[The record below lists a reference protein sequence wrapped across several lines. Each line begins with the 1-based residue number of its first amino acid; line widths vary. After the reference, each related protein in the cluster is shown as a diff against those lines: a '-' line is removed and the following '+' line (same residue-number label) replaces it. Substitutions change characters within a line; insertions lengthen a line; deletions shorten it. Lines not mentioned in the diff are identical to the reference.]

1 MKTNI
6 IELKAKHGML
16 RAQEVLQL
24 LPISRSA
31 FYEGVKNG
39 TYPKPVKI
47 GGKMSAWYVR
57 DIVNYIEGLKECA

>member
-1 MKTNI
+1 MKPNI
-6 IELKAKHGML
+6 IKLKEKHGML

-31 FYEGVKNG
+31 LYEGVKNG
-39 TYPKPVKI
+39 TYPKPVKL

>member
-1 MKTNI
+1 MKKNI
-6 IELKAKHGML
+6 IELKEKHGML

-31 FYEGVKNG
+31 LYEGVKNG
-39 TYPKPVKI
+39 TYPKPVKL

-57 DIVNYIEGLKECA
+57 DIVNYIEGLKKCA